1 MKRWNTGYTVPI
13 DEIMIT
19 NAQFAIIRALFD
31 LFQAISEDLDLIADE
46 HQQRPYEAI
55 AGNVQQTVEGV
66 N

>member
-1 MKRWNTGYTVPI
+1 
-13 DEIMIT
+13 MIT

-31 LFQAISEDLDLIADE
+31 LPQTISEDFDLIADE

-55 AGNVQQTVEGV
+55 TGNVQQTIEGV